1 MSNKERIM
9 QLIDDIP
16 EYKLIFIVN
25 MLEDIRG
32 YAGESIEPDEWDL
45 QMIAEAEANN
55 DGESIS
61 IEELA
66 KELDIT
72 LWVHHIKYSLKNL
85 Q

>member
-25 MLEDIRG
+25 MLEDIKG
-32 YAGESIEPDEWDL
+32 YAGEAIEPDEWDL
-45 QMIAEAEANN
+45 QMIAEAEKNN
-55 DGESIS
+55 DGETIS

-66 KELDIT
+66 KELN
-72 LWVHHIKYSLKNL
+72 IKL
-85 Q
+85 

>member
-9 QLIDDIP
+9 QLIEDVP

-25 MLEDIRG
+25 MLEDLKG
-32 YAGESIEPDEWDL
+32 YAGEAIEPDEWDL
-45 QMIAEAEANN
+45 QMIAEAEKNN
-55 DGESIS
+55 DGEVIS

-72 LWVHHIKYSLKNL
+72 L
-85 Q
+85 